1 MNGYFQNQKS
11 LGANVKV
18 ELDLTNYA
26 TKADLRNATGVD
38 TSTFAKRTD
47 LANQKFDEDKLDF
60 DQLKNVPTNLSNL
73 KTKVDQLDVDK
84 LAPVPMDLIKLKD
97 LVKYDVVDIYI
108 YIYMH
113 YVYNIYKIYYI
124 YHALYFIYIY
134 IYIYNATKNIY
145 NAKTK

>member
-1 MNGYFQNQKS
+1 MNEYFQNQKS
-11 LGANVKV
+11 LGANVKF

-26 TKADLRNATGVD
+26 TKVDLRNATGVD
-38 TSTFAKRTD
+38 TSSFAKRTD
-47 LANQKFDEDKLDF
+47 LANQNLGEDKLDF

-108 YIYMH
+108 YI
-113 YVYNIYKIYYI
+113 NSLCI
-124 YHALYFIYIY
+124 
-134 IYIYNATKNIY
+134 
-145 NAKTK
+145 

>member
-1 MNGYFQNQKS
+1 MNEYFQNQKS

-26 TKADLRNATGVD
+26 TKADLRNATGAD
-38 TSTFAKRTD
+38 TSSFAKRTD

-108 YIYMH
+108 YTCIMYIIYIKYIIFIMH
-113 YVYNIYKIYYI
+113 YI
-124 YHALYFIYIY
+124 LYIY
-134 IYIYNATKNIY
+134 IYI
-145 NAKTK
+145 